1 MTLIAAPEPR
11 GGLSPPVIY
20 LPWDDYLKWLSGQLT
35 RATTA
40 QGQPVKLGPPAQPG
54 EHDAM
59 IGPTGEG
66 KSTYAV
72 GRLQLRKYVMALDP
86 KGEDETLSQSGYV
99 RVRSIP
105 PPQEAG
111 TLAELRYK
119 ATHREDARTWDRLY
133 RGIEDGGEA
142 RVIVGGSANNQSEF
156 TRLRLLMSEAIDYCR
171 FTRGWTLY
179 VDEFE
184 VVSSRDIYNL
194 AKIVNLM
201 LITARRAGI
210 SVMTSYQAQAWVSKH
225 AIRQARRAVMWPT
238 GDRDMIKNVAQG
250 MGREWRE
257 VAAAVDELPPF
268 HTLTIPRGKHHPMVI
283 TSAPKLG
290 G

>member
-1 MTLIAAPEPR
+1 MTLVSMPEPALWR
-11 GGLSPPVIY
+11 PPPVIY
-20 LPWDDYLKWLSGQLT
+20 LPWPQYLDWLSGRL
-35 RATTA
+35 REATTA
-40 QGQPVKLGPPAQPG
+40 QGQPVRLGPPAQPG

-72 GRLQLRKYVMALDP
+72 GRLSLRKYVMALDP

-111 TLAELRYK
+111 MRRELAYK
-119 ATHREDARTWDRLY
+119 VQHREDSRIWDELY
-133 RGIEDGGEA
+133 KGIEDGRDA
-142 RVIVGGSANNQSEF
+142 RVIVGGAANSRTEF
-156 TRLRLLMSEAIDYCR
+156 ERLRLLMSEAIDYCR

-225 AIRQARRAVMWPT
+225 AIRQSRRAVLWPT

-250 MGREWRE
+250 MGRNWRE
-257 VAAAVDELPPF
+257 VEAAVDELPPW
-268 HTLTIPRGKHHPMVI
+268 HTLTVPRGKHHPMVI
-283 TSAPKLG
+283 TTAPKLG
-290 G
+290 

>member
-1 MTLIAAPEPR
+1 
-11 GGLSPPVIY
+11 VIY
-20 LPWDDYLKWLSGQLT
+20 LPWDDYLGWLSGKLT
-35 RATTA
+35 KATTA
-40 QGQPVKLGPPAQPG
+40 QGQPVRLGPPWQPG

-72 GRLQLRKYVMALDP
+72 GRLALRKYVLALDP
-86 KGEDETLSQSGYV
+86 KGEDETLSQSGYQ

-111 TLAELRYK
+111 TMAELRYK
-119 ATHREDARTWDRLY
+119 MRHREDARLWDRVY
-133 RGIEDGGEA
+133 KRIEDGQDA
-142 RVIVGGSANNQSEF
+142 RVIVGGSANNQAEF

-283 TSAPKLG
+283 TKAPKLG